1 MTTDTAVVTSD
12 RLSIKVQ
19 PVGGAITD
27 AVHTLTL
34 TTAGTGGKSPY
45 SYQWYKA
52 SGVISGATGASCKVK
67 EAGSYYCI
75 ITDAGGNRATTDT
88 AQVTD
93 ERLTI
98 TQQPVGGL
106 YGKTTLSVSATGGK
120 PPYYY
125 FWYDDVNFDLY
136 EPYCTDRQFTPKF
149 SVGKGYYCIV
159 RDSNGTEVASD
170 IAYVHRELWIGQPK
184 CNSHTVGREISIYVE
199 EGLKPYSY
207 QWYKKGSGPIRG
219 ATGSTYVP
227 TALGDYYCEITD
239 AEGTKLTSD
248 SISIIYEEFKVTK
261 QPVGGEM
268 GVVLSVAA
276 SGGKAPYSY
285 DWYVGEYSVSEY
297 SDTLQTN
304 DHKISGG
311 FYCKVRDANHLVI
324 ESDVARVYFPLKIW
338 KQPVDRYVKVTG
350 YTTLDIRTS
359 GGLSPVTCQW
369 QKWAGGVWRNF
380 NIGES
385 VRVEGTQLGTY
396 RCVVTDQSGA
406 ELISNTVTVAED
418 VLRIEKFELSSVS
431 SINPQYIDFYVTG
444 GSYQN
449 SAVKVWLRNKSGK
462 WSELT
467 DLRKE
472 EKTDSIY
479 YTYKITDNDDKW
491 VGNWVVIL
499 AKDHAHGLLLRRG
512 RGRDAPRGRGRALRG
527 GVGGPG
533 GHPQPGRRLLPHR
546 RDDRILPRARQRRLL
561 VKSMQAS
568 I

>member
-1 MTTDTAVVTSD
+1 MVHLDGGDTLTGTGHLEVHLAVEVLHALD
-12 RLSIKVQ
+12 VDEGVPLV
-19 PVGGAITD
+19 PVGDEA
-27 AVHTLTL
+27 
-34 TTAGTGGKSPY
+34 AG
-45 SYQWYKA
+45 
-52 SGVISGATGASCKVK
+52 
-67 EAGSYYCI
+67 
-75 ITDAGGNRATTDT
+75 DAGHGGLDGHARVHEGQGGAADG
-88 AQVTD
+88 A
-93 ERLTI
+93 LGGGA
-98 TQQPVGGL
+98 VGGE
-106 YGKTTLSVSATGGK
+106 
-120 PPYYY
+120 
-125 FWYDDVNFDLY
+125 DLAHHA
-136 EPYCTDRQFTPKF
+136 DG
-149 SVGKGYYCIV
+149 VGELLHG
-159 RDSNGTEVASD
+159 RD
-170 IAYVHRELWIGQPK
+170 
-184 CNSHTVGREISIYVE
+184 
-199 EGLKPYSY
+199 
-207 QWYKKGSGPIRG
+207 GSGPIRG

-491 VGNWVVIL
+491 IGNWVVIL
-499 AKDHAHGLLLRRG
+499 AKDQ
-512 RGRDAPRGRGRALRG
+512 DG
-527 GVGGPG
+527 GF
-533 GHPQPGRRLLPHR
+533 
-546 RDDRILPRARQRRLL
+546 ARYFYNC
-561 VKSMQAS
+561 VESDVPDKYKTW
-568 I
+568 